1 MKDIE
6 REKKSNELRVRDQKQ
21 NYLRKMYNIKIM
33 IYMISHRIIFEL
45 EKRKVIEEKKHFM
58 EERKVKNE

>member
-1 MKDIE
+1 MNYMKDIE

-21 NYLRKMYNIKIM
+21 NYLRKI
-33 IYMISHRIIFEL
+33 HRIIFEL
-45 EKRKVIEEKKHFM
+45 EKRKVIEEKKQFM